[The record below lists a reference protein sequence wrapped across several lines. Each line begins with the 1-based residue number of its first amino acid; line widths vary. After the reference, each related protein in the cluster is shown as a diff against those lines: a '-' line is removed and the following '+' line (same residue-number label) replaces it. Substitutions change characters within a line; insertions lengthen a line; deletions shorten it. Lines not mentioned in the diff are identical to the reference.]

1 MESDARGGSNV
12 HRRIR
17 MTEGTRPP
25 GRGNA
30 VAACDGIRETT
41 PHVMPARR
49 RSPRACQKASAGR
62 RAGMR
67 IAIVRAGRRISD
79 SGSPLIAART
89 PTHAFKF
96 LSFPLSA
103 QSDSRPSHFWTILFC
118 TGRWTDAASAARR
131 ARRLPDGRSTEGR
144 TSAARNRARG
154 FPFSGN
160 ATQRIAT
167 WTVNR

>member
-1 MESDARGGSNV
+1 
-12 HRRIR
+12 
-17 MTEGTRPP
+17 
-25 GRGNA
+25 
-30 VAACDGIRETT
+30 
-41 PHVMPARR
+41 
-49 RSPRACQKASAGR
+49 
-62 RAGMR
+62 MR